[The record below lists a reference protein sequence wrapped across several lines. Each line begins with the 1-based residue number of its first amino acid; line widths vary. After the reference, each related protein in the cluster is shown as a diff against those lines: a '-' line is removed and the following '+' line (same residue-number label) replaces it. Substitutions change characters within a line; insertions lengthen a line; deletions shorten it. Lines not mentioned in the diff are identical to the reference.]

1 MGFRRLDCFLAAARL
16 KSFSSA
22 AKYMFLSQSAISQQ
36 IAALEADM
44 GVKLFNRTGGGA
56 ELTAAGAYL
65 YPRIAMLKG
74 SYEGHVAHARELA
87 KDVEEAFRIGFD
99 GPIAGEW
106 IGEVLRRLAGEP
118 FFAARPK
125 LYRESLAAL
134 TERLVDGTVDVA
146 ITTDIEVAKLDG
158 VNFVPLTEASPCVYY
173 PEGHRFERMNY
184 VTPEDLLLENV
195 LGAYGSQH
203 GSGLSASG
211 SSLQGLGLS
220 AEGLAQYPDGDTVFL
235 AVSVGLG
242 VFVASHLCDGF
253 AKHYGVRSVD
263 LHAPLPKV
271 MLGIAYGADTDNA
284 ETFVRVA
291 KRVIES

>member
-65 YPRIAMLKG
+65 YPRVAMLKA

-87 KDVEEAFRIGFD
+87 KEGEEAFRIGFD
-99 GPIAGEW
+99 GPIGGEW
-106 IGEVLRRLAGEP
+106 IGEVLRRLVDDP
-118 FFAARPK
+118 SFTARPK
-125 LYRESLAAL
+125 LYRESLTVL

-158 VNFVPLTEASPCVYY
+158 VTFVPLTEASPCVYY
-173 PEGHRFERMNY
+173 PTGHRFERMSY
-184 VTPEDLLLENV
+184 VTLEDLAQENV

-211 SSLQGLGLS
+211 SSLEGLGLP

-242 VFVASHLCDGF
+242 VFAASHLCDRF
-253 AKHYGVRSVD
+253 AERYGVSSVD
-263 LHAPLPKV
+263 LGAPLPKV
-271 MLGIAYGADTDNA
+271 TLGIAYGADTDNVEA
-284 ETFVRVA
+284 FTKMA
-291 KRVIES
+291 KHVIRA

>member
-99 GPIAGEW
+99 GP
-106 IGEVLRRLAGEP
+106 LR
-118 FFAARPK
+118 
-125 LYRESLAAL
+125 
-134 TERLVDGTVDVA
+134 
-146 ITTDIEVAKLDG
+146 
-158 VNFVPLTEASPCVYY
+158 
-173 PEGHRFERMNY
+173 
-184 VTPEDLLLENV
+184 
-195 LGAYGSQH
+195 
-203 GSGLSASG
+203 GSGLAKCCEGSPASR
-211 SSLQGLGLS
+211 SL
-220 AEGLAQYPDGDTVFL
+220 
-235 AVSVGLG
+235 
-242 VFVASHLCDGF
+242 
-253 AKHYGVRSVD
+253 RR
-263 LHAPLPKV
+263 APSFTGRVLPH
-271 MLGIAYGADTDNA
+271 
-284 ETFVRVA
+284 
-291 KRVIES
+291 